1 MNLKSSFLLG
11 LSLLFALLSCAGD
24 FKGAEKLISLSD
36 TLTIATYNIR
46 LQTSADKDERS
57 WTNRKSQVGR
67 LIYNHRF
74 DVFGVQEIGS
84 SAQENDLKAMLPA
97 YDFYSKGRD
106 NTSGTKGERLAVFYN
121 KIRFSLLEKGR
132 FFLSQTPD
140 VASKGWDAAYNR
152 ICLWVKLK
160 DKRTGKNFYF
170 YNTHFDHEGKTARA
184 ESAKLIVR
192 KISETDP
199 NAVVFCVGDF
209 NASPSDTVVYNA
221 VEAILKDS
229 KKIAES
235 KPVGTTGT
243 FNGWDVQSASFNENV
258 LIDYI
263 FCRKVKVLGYE
274 VINDKFEEKT
284 YPSDHFPVCIK
295 CLF

>member
-1 MNLKSSFLLG
+1 MNLKSLFLLG
-11 LSLLFALLSCAGD
+11 LSLFFTLLSCAGD

-46 LQTSADKDERS
+46 LQTTADKDEHS
-57 WTNRKSQVGR
+57 WTNRKSQVGI

-106 NTSGTKGERLAVFYN
+106 NTSGTKGERLAIFYN
-121 KIRFSLLEKGR
+121 KIRFSMLEKGR
-132 FFLSQTPD
+132 FFLSQTPH

-160 DKRTGKNFYF
+160 DKMTGKTFYF
-170 YNTHFDHEGKTARA
+170 YNTHFDHLGKTARA
-184 ESAKLIVR
+184 ESARLIVS
-192 KISETDP
+192 KIANDP

-209 NASPSDTVVYNA
+209 NASPSETAVYNTIKD
-221 VEAILKDS
+221 ILPDS
-229 KKIAES
+229 KILSES
-235 KPVGTTGT
+235 NPTGTTGT

-284 YPSDHFPVCIK
+284 YPSDHFPVSIK